1 MPRPIHAPV
10 ARVGCRNSTSLS
22 LAARRLAAQLHS
34 AGFDGLE
41 LGWVDGIGLPRSR
54 APVRALLHFPL
65 SHSFPHT
72 TLKSPCAEQ
81 GALFHSKKDAVQR
94 HGDRDLIC
102 RWAVL
107 LRLRQGRQSE
117 RQQVLG
123 SVHLRQGVWLLPVE
137 SDRRLLLA
145 QSARVCSPPANSSGA
160 IDHGQRRRLGW
171 SGILPSRILLSCRP
185 KHAFRCR
192 GTEPSNQPG
201 QVCDP

>member
-1 MPRPIHAPV
+1 MLRPNHVPV

-41 LGWVDGIGLPRSR
+41 LGWVDGIGLPRSC
-54 APVRALLHFPL
+54 APVRGLHFPL

-123 SVHLRQGVWLLPVE
+123 SVHLRQGVWLLPIE

-145 QSARVCSPPANSSGA
+145 QSARVCSPPTNSSGESTALSPLPLISSYNSEKSLCGTGA
-160 IDHGQRRRLGW
+160 IDHGQRR
-171 SGILPSRILLSCRP
+171 
-185 KHAFRCR
+185 
-192 GTEPSNQPG
+192 
-201 QVCDP
+201 